1 MRAIVKILMALE
13 VPDDPAG
20 RRRFREIVES
30 LNPYLPPDAE
40 LRDFKMIEDGTGR
53 LIENVERCE

>member
-1 MRAIVKILMALE
+1 MRAIIKILMALE

-20 RRRFREIVES
+20 RRRFREVVDS
-30 LNPYLPPDAE
+30 LEPYLPADAE

-53 LIENVERCE
+53 LIENFERSE